1 MTLETRIRQA
11 KPTYIHADPERTAE
25 AVMVRL
31 QELPK
36 TGRLQPVRRRV
47 RTAGLITASAVVAG
61 LCILGAG
68 FVNPAM
74 ANALSK
80 LPLVGSLFG
89 QAGDTGL
96 KTAAEQGLTT
106 KMNARQTHDGVTFKI
121 SEMMYDGTRMSMV
134 LTRETN
140 DGDNPPLKEWS
151 DATTEETIAM
161 WKKQGKEASKIEV
174 RANGKKLNVS
184 TALTSDILHNNSSIL
199 TVQPNVAETHTTS
212 FDLPDAFNL
221 EVVIR
226 DATIGRY
233 FTLSFP
239 VKKTTSQSIVLAS
252 EETKS
257 YNGLVMRIKKLE
269 MTEAT
274 SQLEV
279 NLSGKGE
286 AEMEEL
292 GDSLMY
298 DIQNERGE
306 SADAMSGSGSPGA
319 DPGTYVNTVEFT
331 PFPSLPKTIT
341 VKPYHWKGTDKE
353 YIPELAFT
361 LPVNK

>member
-1 MTLETRIRQA
+1 
-11 KPTYIHADPERTAE
+11 
-25 AVMVRL
+25 MV
-31 QELPK
+31 
-36 TGRLQPVRRRV
+36 
-47 RTAGLITASAVVAG
+47 

-68 FVNPAM
+68 FVNPAL

-80 LPLVGSLFG
+80 LPLVGSLFD

-96 KTAAEQGLTT
+96 KAASEQGLTA
-106 KMNARQTHDGVTFKI
+106 KVNASSQTLDGVTFKI

-140 DGDNPPLKEWS
+140 DGDNPPLKKWS

-161 WKKQGKEASKIEV
+161 WKKQGKEVSKIEV

-199 TVQPNVAETHTTS
+199 TVQPYVAETHTTS

-279 NLSGKGE
+279 NLSG
-286 AEMEEL
+286 EEL
-292 GDSLMY
+292 ELEDSLMY

-306 SADAMSGSGSPGA
+306 SADVMGGSSSPGT

-331 PFPSLPKTIT
+331 PFPSLPKTVT
-341 VKPYHWKGTDKE
+341 VKPYLWKGTEKE

-361 LPVNK
+361 LRVNK

>member
-1 MTLETRIRQA
+1 
-11 KPTYIHADPERTAE
+11 
-25 AVMVRL
+25 
-31 QELPK
+31 
-36 TGRLQPVRRRV
+36 
-47 RTAGLITASAVVAG
+47 
-61 LCILGAG
+61 
-68 FVNPAM
+68 
-74 ANALSK
+74 
-80 LPLVGSLFG
+80 
-89 QAGDTGL
+89 
-96 KTAAEQGLTT
+96 
-106 KMNARQTHDGVTFKI
+106 
-121 SEMMYDGTRMSMV
+121 V

-174 RANGKKLNVS
+174 QANGKKLNVS

>member
-1 MTLETRIRQA
+1 METRIRQA
-11 KPTYIHADPERTAE
+11 KPTYIYADPERTAE
-25 AVMVRL
+25 AVMARL
-31 QELPK
+31 RELHSS
-36 TGRLQPVRRRV
+36 GRVQPVRRRV
-47 RTAGLITASAVVAG
+47 RRAGLITASAVVAG
-61 LCILGAG
+61 LCILGSG

-74 ANALSK
+74 ANALNN
-80 LPLVGSLFG
+80 LPLVGSLFE

-96 KTAAEQGLTT
+96 KTAAEQGLTA
-106 KMNARQTHDGVTFKI
+106 KVNASQTHDGVTFKI

-151 DATTEETIAM
+151 DVTTKETIAT
-161 WKKQGKEASKIEV
+161 WKNQGKEASNIEL
-174 RANGKKLNVS
+174 RANGKKLNVT
-184 TALTSDILHNNSSIL
+184 TALASDILHNNSSIL
-199 TVQPNVAETHTTS
+199 TVQPYVAETHTTS
-212 FDLPDAFNL
+212 FDLPDSFNL

-239 VKKTTSQSIVLAS
+239 VEKTTSQTIVLAS
-252 EETKS
+252 AETKS

-269 MTEAT
+269 LTEAT

-279 NLSGKGE
+279 YLTGKAE
-286 AEMEEL
+286 AELEEL

-306 SADAMSGSGSPGA
+306 SADIMGGSGSAGA
-319 DPGTYVNTVEFT
+319 DLGNYVNTIEFT
-331 PFPSLPKTIT
+331 PFPSLPKTVT
-341 VKPYHWKGTDKE
+341 VKPFLWKGTDKE

>member
-1 MTLETRIRQA
+1 MILEIRIRQA

-25 AVMVRL
+25 AVMARL
-31 QELPK
+31 QGMPK
-36 TGRLQPVRRRV
+36 IGRVQPVRRRV
-47 RTAGLITASAVVAG
+47 RTASLITASTAVVL

-80 LPLVGSLFG
+80 LPLVGSLFVE
-89 QAGDTGL
+89 AGDTGL
-96 KTAAEQGLTT
+96 KTASKQGMTA
-106 KMNARQTHDGVTFKI
+106 KINASESHDGVTFKI

-134 LTRETN
+134 LTRETD
-140 DGDNPPLKEWS
+140 DGKNPPLKKWTN
-151 DATTEETIAM
+151 ATLEELTEM
-161 WKKQGKEASKIEV
+161 WKRQGKESSMIEV
-174 RANGKKLNVS
+174 RANGKKLKVA
-184 TALTSDILHNNSSIL
+184 TALASDILHHNSSIL
-199 TVQPNVAETHTTS
+199 TIQPSVSETHTTS
-212 FDLPDAFNL
+212 FELPDAFNL

-226 DATIGRY
+226 DATIGQY

-257 YNGLVMRIKKLE
+257 YNELAMRITKLE

-279 NLSGKGE
+279 NLSGKVD
-286 AEMEEL
+286 AEI
-292 GDSLMY
+292 GDSLQY

-306 SADAMSGSGSPGA
+306 YANVMSGSGSPGA
-319 DPGTYVNTVEFT
+319 DSGTYVSTVEFT
-331 PFPSLPKTIT
+331 PFPSFPKMVT
-341 VKPYHWKGTDKE
+341 VKPYLLKEGMGKE
-353 YIPELAFT
+353 YIPELEFT
-361 LPVNK
+361 LPVNN